1 MLLHPY
7 DSIVEECMTIKRTLA
22 TLCAIALFTSMAFA
36 QAATTT
42 KKATDKTKTAAADTK
57 KEATT
62 ETKKAET
69 KALVDLNTATK
80 DELKA
85 LPGVGDAY
93 SQKIIDGR
101 PYANKSQLVSK
112 NIVPK
117 ATYGKFSS
125 MVIAKQPAKEKKE
138 AATATKKK

>member
-1 MLLHPY
+1 
-7 DSIVEECMTIKRTLA
+7 MTSKIRRSLA
-22 TLCAIALFTSMAFA
+22 TLCAMALFTSMAFA

-42 KKATDKTKTAAADTK
+42 AKKSTDKTKTAAADTT
-57 KEATT
+57 KEMKT
-62 ETKKAET
+62 EAKI
-69 KALVDLNTATK
+69 DLNSASQ

-117 ATYGKFSS
+117 ATYDKFSS
-125 MVIAKQPAKEKKE
+125 MVTAKQAKGAAKDKKE
-138 AATATKKK
+138 PATTTKKK